1 MSLSTGTRNLFIE
14 LGGWV
19 GAACLVAVALAN
31 YDELKSLAAGA
42 LGAPPLPANY
52 QSGDH
57 PQHMARAE
65 AAPSGDEVR
74 LKASRHGHFFAE
86 ADINGRSVDVMVDTG
101 ASLVAMTYEDAE
113 RAGVYLNFSDFTH
126 RVNTANGVARVAP
139 VTLDSVRIG
148 NIEVRNVRAAVSE
161 PGRMNVTLLGM
172 SFLSQIDRVDMRQ
185 GELILED

>member
-19 GAACLVAVALAN
+19 GAACMVAVALAN
-31 YDELKSLAAGA
+31 YDELKAFATGVLD
-42 LGAPPLPANY
+42 LPPMPADY
-52 QSGDH
+52 KPGQQA
-57 PQHMARAE
+57 QHSARAHTE
-65 AAPSGDEVR
+65 PNGDQVR
-74 LKASRHGHFFAE
+74 LRASSHGHFFTE
-86 ADINGRSVDVMVDTG
+86 ADINGRPVNVMVDTG